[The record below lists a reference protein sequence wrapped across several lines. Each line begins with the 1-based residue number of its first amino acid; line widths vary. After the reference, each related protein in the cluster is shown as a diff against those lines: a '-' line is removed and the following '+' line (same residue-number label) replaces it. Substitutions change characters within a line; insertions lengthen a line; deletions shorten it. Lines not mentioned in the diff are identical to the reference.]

1 MRSGPRRKL
10 LARHDG
16 LAVWRVD
23 GHFIRDRLDVDF
35 TNGSHDL
42 VSRFVPPNEIWL
54 DREAPA
60 TRGEPAEGEWRL
72 WLLFQLAHRRR
83 MLAGASYLEAL
94 AVAERVEREARR
106 AELGGGPIDRK
117 RDAVRAAALR
127 GLLGQ
132 QDGVRIFL
140 VHGRAVRDR
149 AYVHFTMGGHPRR
162 YRFIPPGEVWIDDAV
177 APAERPAIVHHEL
190 VELKLMEDDGLGYH
204 EAHERASAAE
214 LRFRRR
220 GGRVGRA
227 GAAVRVVSGR

>member
-10 LARHDG
+10 LARDGG

-42 VSRFVPPNEIWL
+42 VSRFVPANEIWL

-60 TRGEPAEGEWRL
+60 APGESGTGEWPL

-83 MLAGASYLEAL
+83 MLAGASYLQAL
-94 AVAERVEREARR
+94 AVAERVERQARR
-106 AELGGGPIDRK
+106 GALGGERVDRG
-117 RDAVRAAALR
+117 RAAVRAAALR
-127 GLLGQ
+127 GALGQ
-132 QDGVRIFL
+132 EGGVRIFL

-162 YRFIPPGEVWIDDAV
+162 YRFIPPGEVWIDAAG
-177 APAERPAIVHHEL
+177 APAERAALVHHEL
-190 VELKLMEDDGLGYH
+190 VELKLMEEEGLGYH

-220 GGRVGRA
+220 AGRVGV
-227 GAAVRVVSGR
+227 AARVLSGR

>member
-42 VSRFVPPNEIWL
+42 VSRFVPANEIWL

-60 TRGEPAEGEWRL
+60 APGQRGEGEWRL

-83 MLAGASYLEAL
+83 MLAGATYLQAL
-94 AVAERVEREARR
+94 AVAERVERDARR
-106 AELGGGPIDRK
+106 SELGGRVDRR

-127 GLLGQ
+127 GSLGV

-177 APAERPAIVHHEL
+177 APAERAAIVHHEL
-190 VELKLMEDDGLGYH
+190 VELKLMENDGLGYH

-220 GGRVGRA
+220 AGRVGRA